1 MNNYYLSYTTINNDG
16 SFTKSPRLLFLTEEK
31 ANAYLDLVAEDSVI
45 LYTSLEVTDREV
57 LV

>member
-1 MNNYYLSYTTINNDG
+1 MHNYYLSYTTINSDG

-45 LYTSLEVTDREV
+45 LYTSLEITDREV
-57 LV
+57 LM